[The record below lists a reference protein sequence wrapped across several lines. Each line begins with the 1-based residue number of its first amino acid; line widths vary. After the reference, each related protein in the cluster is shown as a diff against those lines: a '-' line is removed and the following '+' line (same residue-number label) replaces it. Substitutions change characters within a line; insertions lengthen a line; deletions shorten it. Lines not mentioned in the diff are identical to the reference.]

1 MLNISCNLLNTVL
14 NGCVNTISVPIVYP
28 SDGVADWELQLL
40 PLPSK
45 TSTLGVTREERA
57 GKKGKI
63 DEEA

>member
-1 MLNISCNLLNTVL
+1 M
-14 NGCVNTISVPIVYP
+14 NTISVPIVYP